1 MHRVLVQCV
10 RCESRI
16 PVVAAVTWLQRYH
29 RLDLAA
35 AKDQVR
41 AIIPWAR
48 IGLVGT

>member
-1 MHRVLVQCV
+1 MQCV

-16 PVVAAVTWLQRYH
+16 PVVAAAVTWLQRYH

-48 IGLVGT
+48 IGPVGA